1 VVSSDLGD
9 MAKQPQAEAMKAI
22 SLGLGAHL
30 SGLPSL
36 YFAAVRAKQF
46 LLARARAL
54 PVSASAKAGRR
65 RLELKLHGYETE
77 ERVYNLGQLSPSD
90 PAAQFA
96 PGAVAVGEFAMSH
109 FTVTRTL
116 MFAFLATVV
125 AVAPSTSTAQDAP
138 KKPSIWKQM
147 KDAAKQAGQKP
158 GQPSQPGQQ
167 PGSAPAPAGSPVN
180 DSGPFHPPAG
190 TKITETVLAPLPDR
204 AKFEVSPHGVHV
216 ATTETDGSRAVVWH
230 DGVEGPKFDEILNSG
245 HVVFSPDGNR
255 YAYCARSGDQ
265 YVVMVD
271 GKELSRGSESQV
283 GKCGGDQ
290 SRLAFTSNSQHVYYF
305 ADLHITNP
313 SDRNY
318 TRFVFDGKPEIPN
331 GPMEGV
337 AFSPDGNHYA
347 YIWNDV
353 NRQKPWMLIVDGK
366 PAAYQGGSPQ
376 WTNDSKHLYTQRSAP
391 PNGTELLFD
400 GRPIA
405 KAFNFTVYIPPVGDM
420 VVVAVTGGSTFHP
433 FSFLVVNGK
442 KVPGSDTVE
451 RGAINKVEFSPD
463 GKHYAAL
470 CGDLNNRHYL
480 IVDGKRGQE
489 YISIDKL
496 TFTADSSTV
505 VYAAYVNA
513 KTFVIVGDQEFGQ
526 PLGAPQPILSPVG
539 GRVAA
544 ILMMNSTPSLL
555 IDKKVTPLNIRGA
568 SDLSFSP
575 DGAHYAYL
583 AVDQGMG
590 QRLVID
596 GVPQP
601 QSALSGDRIDMQNVS
616 ALKYIFSA
624 DSKHVAHFA
633 NSETA
638 HGIFLDGK
646 FIPAS
651 QDGTNTN
658 LTFSPDSK
666 HLFWIHQYGD
676 RPLRV
681 FIDGKPLVDFFAA
694 GNSIWSVAG
703 WWEFGSDSTLS
714 FLAQDDNSLK
724 RIKIT
729 LSPETGLATMSGGG
743 TALASTG
750 N

>member
-1 VVSSDLGD
+1 MRNFRVKKIARLVGL
-9 MAKQPQAEAMKAI
+9 A
-22 SLGLGAHL
+22 LLGAFTL
-30 SGLPSL
+30 T
-36 YFAAVRAKQF
+36 AAGQQKKESVWDKIK
-46 LLARARAL
+46 
-54 PVSASAKAGRR
+54 KAGQQ
-65 RLELKLHGYETE
+65 
-77 ERVYNLGQLSPSD
+77 GQ
-90 PAAQFA
+90 
-96 PGAVAVGEFAMSH
+96 
-109 FTVTRTL
+109 
-116 MFAFLATVV
+116 
-125 AVAPSTSTAQDAP
+125 
-138 KKPSIWKQM
+138 
-147 KDAAKQAGQKP
+147 P
-158 GQPSQPGQQ
+158 GQPPQPQQQPGQPQ
-167 PGSAPAPAGSPVN
+167 GGRGRPSAQNQSQTSDA
-180 DSGPFHPPAG
+180 GPFKPPAG
-190 TKITETVLAPLPDR
+190 TKITETVLAPVQDR
-204 AKFEVSPHGVHV
+204 AKFEVSPYGVHV
-216 ATTETDGSRAVVWH
+216 ATVATDGSRAVVWY
-230 DGVEGPKFDEILNSG
+230 DGVEGPKFDEIMNSG

-271 GKELSRGSESQV
+271 GKELVRSSESQG
-283 GKCGGDQ
+283 GKCGTDN
-290 SRLAFTSNSQHVYYF
+290 SRMAFTSNSKHVYYF
-305 ADLHITNP
+305 ADLHITTP

-331 GPMEGV
+331 GPIEGV

-366 PAAYQGGSPQ
+366 PAPYQGGSPQ

-405 KAFNFTVYIPPVGDM
+405 QAFNFTVYIPPVGDL
-420 VVVAVTGGSTFHP
+420 VVVAVTGGTNFHP

-442 KVPGSDTVE
+442 KVSGSDTVE

-470 CGDLNNRHYL
+470 CGDLNNHHYVIL
-480 IVDGKRGQE
+480 DGKRGQE
-489 YISIDKL
+489 YTSIDKL
-496 TFTADSSTV
+496 SFTADFSTL
-505 VYAAYVNA
+505 VYTAYVNS

-526 PLGAPQPILSPVG
+526 PLGAPQPIISPVG
-539 GRVAA
+539 NRVAA
-544 ILMMNSTPSLL
+544 ILMMNSTPNLL

-568 SDLSFSP
+568 SDLSFTP

-590 QRLVID
+590 ERLVID
-596 GVPQP
+596 GAPQP
-601 QSALSGDRIDMQNVS
+601 QSAISGDRIDIQNVS

-633 NSETA
+633 NSPA
-638 HGIFLDGK
+638 ADARGVFLDGA
-646 FIPAS
+646 FVPAGLE
-651 QDGTNTN
+651 GTNTD

-666 HLFWIHQYGD
+666 HIFWIHQYGD

-694 GNSIWSVAG
+694 GNSFSSVPH
-703 WWEFGSDSTLS
+703 WWDFGPDGSLS
-714 FLAQDDNSLK
+714 LLAQDDNSLK
-724 RIKIT
+724 RITIT
-729 LSPETGLATMSGGG
+729 LSDQTSLATMLGGG
-743 TALASTG
+743 TTVASGG